1 MMTKLFITLL
11 ISLFSLVVFS
21 QNITAF
27 TDANRKLYMF
37 NNGQISMVELQQ
49 TKNLQIG
56 NHYIAYGNVRDDYFV
71 IWEGI
76 KQRIAQGQ
84 TIFFETDNILVAT
97 YTSILKVVDDGKV
110 KNLTSYYMN
119 FGYGDSLVLF
129 QDRIGGHLKYY
140 YDDTIVQFAQLVGD
154 YLIDPNQVGN
164 NVFAYGDVAGNYF
177 AFQNHKFY
185 PLLSTNVK
193 PFFSAGLNVIA
204 YNDPRQNTF
213 NVYKN
218 GEVTELDGQEA
229 LAYKAG
235 DNFVYYKDQSETG
248 YVYYNDEI
256 YDLGYELENVLVF
269 DSIVAYN
276 NSDYLNIWFKGD
288 TYTIYNTNNLTDFQ
302 VDGGILAYINNIG
315 GVSAFVRGK
324 ETVITK
330 QKVLDFWL
338 NGNTIVLK
346 FSPSSYAIWWNGRLI
361 NW

>member
-1 MMTKLFITLL
+1 MKNLLLSLLMFIIT
-11 ISLFSLVVFS
+11 FFTYS

-27 TDANRKLYMF
+27 TDANRKLYLF
-37 NNGQISMVELQQ
+37 NNGQISMVEIQQ

-84 TIFFETDNILVAT
+84 TNFFETDNILVAT
-97 YTSILKVVDDGKV
+97 YTSILKVVDDGEI

-140 YDDTIVQFAQLVGD
+140 YKDTIVQFAQLVGD
-154 YLIDPNQVGN
+154 YSIDANQVGN

-185 PLLSTNVK
+185 PLLSTSTK

-204 YNDPRQNTF
+204 YNNNRNNTF
-213 NVYKN
+213 NIYKN
-218 GEVTELDGQEA
+218 GEVYEIDSQEA
-229 LAYKAG
+229 LDYKAG

-248 YVYYNDEI
+248 YVFYEDDTQE
-256 YDLGYELENVLVF
+256 LGYELENVLVF

-276 NSDYLNIWFKGD
+276 NSDYLNLWFKGE
-288 TYTIYNTNNLTDFQ
+288 TYTIYNTNNVTDFQ

-315 GVSAFVRGK
+315 GVSAFVRGE

-330 QKVLDFWL
+330 QKVQDFWL

-346 FSPSSYAIWWNGRLI
+346 YSSSSYAIWWNGKII

>member
-1 MMTKLFITLL
+1 MMRFITTLL
-11 ISLFSLVVFS
+11 FFCLTTLVVA
-21 QNITAF
+21 QDITAF

-37 NNGQISMVELQQ
+37 NKGRINMVELQQ
-49 TKNLQIG
+49 TKDLQIG
-56 NHYIAYGNVRDDYFV
+56 NHYIAYGNMRNDYFV

-76 KQRIAQGQ
+76 KQKIAQGQ

-97 YTSILKVVDDGKV
+97 YTSILKVVDHGEI

-129 QDRIGGHLKYY
+129 QDRIGGHLKCYY
-140 YDDTIVQFAQLVGD
+140 QDTSVQIAQLVGN
-154 YLIDPNQVGN
+154 YTIDANQVGN
-164 NVFAYGDVAGNYF
+164 NVFAYGDVAGNYY

-185 PLLSTNVK
+185 PLLSASVK

-204 YNDPRQNTF
+204 FNNTRDNTF

-218 GEVTELDGQEA
+218 GEIYEIDSQEA

-235 DNFVYYKDQSETG
+235 DNFVYYKDQSESS
-248 YVYYNDEI
+248 YVFFEDET
-256 YDLGYELENVLVF
+256 YDLGYELENVLIF

-276 NSDYLNIWFKGD
+276 NSDYLNIWFKGE
-288 TYTIYNTNNLTDFQ
+288 TYTIYNTNKVNDYQ

-330 QKVLDFWL
+330 QKVQDFWL

-346 FSPSSYAIWWNGRLI
+346 FSPSSYAIWWNGKLI

>member
-1 MMTKLFITLL
+1 MKKLFTILL
-11 ISLFSLVVFS
+11 LFFCSFAVFS

-27 TDANRKLYMF
+27 TDANRKLYLF
-37 NNGQISMVELQQ
+37 YNGKISMVELQQ

-56 NHYIAYGNVRDDYFV
+56 NYYIAYGNVRNDYFV
-71 IWEGI
+71 IWKGI

-84 TIFFETDNILVAT
+84 TNFFETDNLLVAT
-97 YTSILKVVDDGKV
+97 FTSILKVVDNGKI

-129 QDRIGGHLKYY
+129 QDGIGGHLKYY
-140 YDDTIVQFAQLVGD
+140 YDDTIVQFAQMVGD
-154 YLIDPNQVGN
+154 YFIDPNQVGN
-164 NVFAYGDVAGNYF
+164 NVFAYGDVAGNYY

-185 PLLSTNVK
+185 PLLSTNEK

-204 YNDPRQNTF
+204 FNDPLEYTF
-213 NVYKN
+213 KVYKN
-218 GEVTELDGQEA
+218 GEVIVLEDQEVVE
-229 LAYKAG
+229 YKSG
-235 DNFVYYKDQSETG
+235 DDFVFYKDQSGTG
-248 YVYYNDEI
+248 YVYFNDEI
-256 YDLGYELENVLVF
+256 HDLGYDIENVLVF

-288 TYTIYNTNNLTDFQ
+288 TYTVFNTNNLTDFQ

-330 QKVLDFWL
+330 QKVQDFWL

-346 FSPSSYAIWWNGRLI
+346 FSPSAYAIWWNGKLI

>member
-1 MMTKLFITLL
+1 MMRFITTLL
-11 ISLFSLVVFS
+11 FFCLTTLVVA
-21 QNITAF
+21 QDITAF

-37 NNGQISMVELQQ
+37 NKGRINMVELQQ
-49 TKNLQIG
+49 TKDLQIG
-56 NHYIAYGNVRDDYFV
+56 NHYIAYGNMRNDYFV

-76 KQRIAQGQ
+76 KQKIAQGQ

-97 YTSILKVVDDGKV
+97 YTSILKVVDHGEI

-140 YDDTIVQFAQLVGD
+140 YQDTIVQFAQLVGN
-154 YLIDPNQVGN
+154 YNIDANQVGN
-164 NVFAYGDVAGNYF
+164 NVFAYGDVAGNYY

-185 PLLSTNVK
+185 PLLNASVK

-204 YNDPRQNTF
+204 FNNTRDNTF

-218 GEVTELDGQEA
+218 GEIYEIDSQEA

-235 DNFVYYKDQSETG
+235 DNFVYYKDQSESS
-248 YVYYNDEI
+248 YVFFEDET
-256 YDLGYELENVLVF
+256 YDLGYELENVLIF

-276 NSDYLNIWFKGD
+276 NSDYLNIWFKGE
-288 TYTIYNTNNLTDFQ
+288 TYTIYNTNKVNDYQ

-330 QKVLDFWL
+330 QKVQDYWL

-346 FSPSSYAIWWNGRLI
+346 FSPSSYAIWWNGKLI